1 MFISTRLYY
10 QQSLNSIMF
19 VGIPDFFQ
27 RHSPELSD
35 SEDQYAPTRFTKFSF
50 PKWSKKLGSL
60 SPRLLYTSFFK
71 RFGLLLTSSKKFITA
86 SWPWTFALHQG
97 EQGEQPNWA
106 LVIWGLTFSFI
117 ASISKNV
124 CYLGSRYIH
133 MFFKYIFLLGGR
145 APLKTWI

>member
-19 VGIPDFFQ
+19 VGILDFFQ

-86 SWPWTFALHQG
+86 SWPWTFAEPRG
-97 EQGEQPNWA
+97 CENNPTE
-106 LVIWGLTFSFI
+106 
-117 ASISKNV
+117 
-124 CYLGSRYIH
+124 
-133 MFFKYIFLLGGR
+133 LLLRGVDLQFYWLNLPKCMLFGF
-145 APLKTWI
+145 